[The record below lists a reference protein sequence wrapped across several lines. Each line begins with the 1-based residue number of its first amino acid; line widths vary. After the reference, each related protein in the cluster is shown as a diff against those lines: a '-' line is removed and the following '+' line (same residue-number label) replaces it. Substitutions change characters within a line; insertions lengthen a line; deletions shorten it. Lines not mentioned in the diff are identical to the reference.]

1 LSRELRK
8 AKDHY
13 IGKNSIVLESSHT
26 KGLFYG
32 EQELL
37 EGRILEPEEIYEE
50 INRVSAEDIQ
60 AAARD
65 IFVPEKLNLA
75 VIGPDDNRQRFE
87 KLLENAL

>member
-1 LSRELRK
+1 
-8 AKDHY
+8 
-13 IGKNSIVLESSHT
+13 
-26 KGLFYG
+26 
-32 EQELL
+32 
-37 EGRILEPEEIYEE
+37 LEPEEIYEE